1 MSVPTRAGFSQNPTE
16 FREFETQWG
25 LYSIQVPLQPI
36 GRLYWEN
43 SGLSEISTQ
52 TLGNMNIHWFGG
64 GVRGTPVIDVRGVY
78 GASDLVGFTEEGMYF
93 QIT

>member
-43 SGLSEISTQ
+43 SGLSEILTQ
-52 TLGNMNIHWFGG
+52 TMGNVKFMGLGVGYK
-64 GVRGTPVIDVRGVY
+64 VPLSL
-78 GASDLVGFTEEGMYF
+78 ASTEFRE
-93 QIT
+93 QAT

>member
-1 MSVPTRAGFSQNPTE
+1 MEISVQYCNVSVPTRAGFSQNPTE

-25 LYSIQVPLQPI
+25 LESIQVPLQPI

-52 TLGNMNIHWFGG
+52 TLENVNIHRFGG
-64 GVRGTPVIDVRGVY
+64 GVRGTPVIDVRGV
-78 GASDLVGFTEEGMYF
+78 
-93 QIT
+93 

>member
-1 MSVPTRAGFSQNPTE
+1 MEISVQYCNVSVPTRAGFSSNPAE

-52 TLGNMNIHWFGG
+52 TLGNVNIHGFGG
-64 GVRGTPVIDVRGVY
+64 GVRGTPVIDVRGV
-78 GASDLVGFTEEGMYF
+78 
-93 QIT
+93 